1 MTEKIEPEV
10 VTKFKSN
17 NLVRDDSL
25 NIEYVIEKF
34 SYRQKNMDI
43 WYSAF
48 KLPEYQ
54 RVTICESWLVLVKP
68 FYKKVNTCES

>member
-10 VTKFKSN
+10 VTKFKYC

-54 RVTICESWLVLVKP
+54 RVNICESWLTLIKP
-68 FYKKVNTCES
+68 FFKKGEVCGS